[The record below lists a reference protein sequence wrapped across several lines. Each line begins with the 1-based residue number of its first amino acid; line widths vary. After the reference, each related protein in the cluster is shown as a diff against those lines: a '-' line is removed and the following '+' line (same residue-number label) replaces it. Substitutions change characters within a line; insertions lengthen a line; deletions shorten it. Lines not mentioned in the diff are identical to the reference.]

1 MNLSIIQRIL
11 GLLLVIFSITNL
23 PPLAV
28 SVLYQDGAHFAFID
42 AFWMTAILGGL
53 LWWPVR
59 SVRGELS
66 LREGFFIVVMFWA
79 VLGVFGAL
87 PLYVSELNITVTDA
101 VFESISALTTTGAT
115 VITGLDDLPKSI
127 LFYRQELQ
135 WMGGMGIIVLAVAIL
150 PMLGV
155 GGMQLYRAETPGPI
169 KDSKL
174 TPRINETA
182 KTLWFIYLG
191 LTVLCALAYW
201 LAGMSFF
208 DAVSHSFSTV
218 AIGGF
223 STHDA
228 SMGYF
233 DSAMIEAIAVVFMVL
248 GGVNFALHFAVF
260 RSVSLTPYR
269 KDEECRTYIKILLVT
284 AVFCIVGLW
293 LTGVTTDAESAIR
306 KGIFQAV
313 SMATTTGF
321 ATDSFYLW
329 PAPLAVMLILSSF
342 VGGSAGSTGGGM
354 KVIRILLL
362 FKQGMRELK
371 RLVHPNAH
379 LVVKVGGVSL
389 SEKVIEAV
397 WGFFATYVAVFI
409 VTMMLLMAM
418 GLDQVSAFSA
428 VVACLNNLGPGLG
441 EVGPNFASISDPAK
455 WLLCFTMLLGRLEIF
470 TLLVLFTPVFWRR

>member
-28 SVLYQDGAHFAFID
+28 SLIYKDGAHFAFLE
-42 AFWMTAILGGL
+42 AFWMTALLGVF
-53 LWWPVR
+53 LWLPVR
-59 SVRGELS
+59 SVRGDLS
-66 LREGFFIVVMFWA
+66 LREGFFIVVMFWV
-79 VLGVFGAL
+79 VLGIFGAL
-87 PLYVSELNITVTDA
+87 PLYISELNITVTDA
-101 VFESISALTTTGAT
+101 IFESISGLTTTGAT
-115 VITGLDDLPKSI
+115 VITGLDNLPKSI

-169 KDSKL
+169 KDKKL

-191 LTVLCALAYW
+191 LTVLCALSYW
-201 LAGMSFF
+201 MAGMTLF
-208 DAVSHSFSTV
+208 DAICHSFSTV

-223 STHDA
+223 STYDA
-228 SMGYF
+228 SIGYF
-233 DSAMIEAIAVVFMVL
+233 DSALIESVAVVFMML
-248 GGVNFALHFAVF
+248 GGVNFALHFAAV
-260 RSVSLTPYR
+260 RSFSLKSYIQ
-269 KDEECRTYIKILLVT
+269 DEECRTYLKILLIT
-284 AVFCIVGLW
+284 AVLCVGGLW
-293 LTGVTTDAESAIR
+293 VAHVTTDAESTIR
-306 KGIFQAV
+306 KGVFQAV

-329 PAPLAVMLILSSF
+329 PAPIAVMLILSSF

-354 KVIRILLL
+354 KVIRVLLL
-362 FKQGMRELK
+362 IKQGMREFK

-397 WGFFATYVAVFI
+397 WGFFATYVVVFI
-409 VTMMLLMAM
+409 VTMMLLMIM

>member
-1 MNLSIIQRIL
+1 MNINLIQRIL

-28 SVLYQDGAHFAFID
+28 SLLYQDGAHFAFLD
-42 AFWMTAILGGL
+42 AFWITALLGVV
-53 LWWPVR
+53 LWLPVR
-59 SVRGELS
+59 AVRGELS
-66 LREGFFIVVMFWA
+66 LREGFFIVVMFWV

-208 DAVSHSFSTV
+208 DAISHSFSTV

-228 SMGYF
+228 SIGYF

-260 RSVSLTPYR
+260 RSVSLKPYG

-284 AVFCIVGLW
+284 AVLCILGLW
-293 LTGVTTDAESAIR
+293 LTGVTTDVESAIR
-306 KGIFQAV
+306 KGVFQAV

-362 FKQGMRELK
+362 IKQGMRELK

-409 VTMMLLMAM
+409 FTMMLLMVM

-441 EVGPNFASISDPAK
+441 EVGPNFASISAPAK

>member
-248 GGVNFALHFAVF
+248 GGVNFALHFSVF